1 MILYLIL
8 LLCCIAIFAA
18 GWYLGTASLMLYL
31 GKRGVTISKIK
42 NGVVI
47 MMKIKGSTYCVCEKR
62 GESNE

>member
-31 GKRGVTISKIK
+31 KNRGIHIEMRDGVAKITLK
-42 NGVVI
+42 TRGT
-47 MMKIKGSTYCVCEKR
+47 TYYFYEKR
-62 GESNE
+62 KGEQP